1 MIHPKIDTLLD
12 HVDSKYSLVIAA
24 AKRTRQINDYHHQL
38 GEGSLES
45 FAPPLIESRSKN
57 FLTMAL
63 EEIAEGK
70 LEVSPKAITPA
81 ATTSGV

>member
-1 MIHPKIDTLLD
+1 MIHPKIDTLLE

-70 LEVSPKAITPA
+70 LEVSRKAIAPA
-81 ATTSGV
+81 APKV